1 MQELEIERRFSC
13 VFEIDT
19 TKETTFHTAMRIMKA
34 MRDNYRDV
42 YELHA
47 FDRSGRE
54 NIHGC
59 REVAC

>member
-1 MQELEIERRFSC
+1 MQELEIQRNYCC
-13 VFEIDT
+13 VFEIDI
-19 TKETTFHTAMRIMKA
+19 TKESTFQTAMRVMKA
-34 MRDNYRDV
+34 MRDNYRDE

-47 FDRSGRE
+47 FDKSGRA